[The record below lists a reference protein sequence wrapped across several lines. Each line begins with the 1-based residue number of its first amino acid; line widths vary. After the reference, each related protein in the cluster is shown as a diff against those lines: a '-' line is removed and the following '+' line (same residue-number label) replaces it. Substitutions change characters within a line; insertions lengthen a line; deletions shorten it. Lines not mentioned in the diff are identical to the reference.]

1 MFTAECNV
9 HSSGAVGNIYIIV
22 FLFNLKSL
30 FFLLMLIPEHFSRLE
45 SKNYGKFQQHTIN
58 NLKKEISERK
68 NSDIGNVKFRYLLF
82 L

>member
-1 MFTAECNV
+1 
-9 HSSGAVGNIYIIV
+9 
-22 FLFNLKSL
+22 
-30 FFLLMLIPEHFSRLE
+30 MLIPEHFSRLE